1 MTHEDAGHYAAK
13 HPRGTELNAALAAE
27 IEKRAAQATLTC
39 AAAHAIAAA
48 LEVAPAE
55 VGRCLDLMEIRLTK
69 CQLGLFG
76 YTPEKKIVSPA
87 EQVAPGLAKVI
98 TAAMVDGR
106 IACAAAWQIAA
117 REGLKRLAMSA
128 ACEALKVKVKPC
140 QLGAF

>member
-13 HPRGTELNAALAAE
+13 HPQGTEPNAALAEE
-27 IEKRAAQATLTC
+27 IEKRADQGALTC
-39 AAAHAIAAA
+39 AAAHAIAEA
-48 LEVAPAE
+48 LAVAPAE

-87 EQVAPGLAKVI
+87 DEVAPALEKAI
-98 TAAMVDGR
+98 NDAIADGR
-106 IACAAAWQIAA
+106 IACASVWQIADH
-117 REGLKRLAMSA
+117 EGLKRLALAA
-128 ACEALKVKVKPC
+128 ACEALNVKVKPC